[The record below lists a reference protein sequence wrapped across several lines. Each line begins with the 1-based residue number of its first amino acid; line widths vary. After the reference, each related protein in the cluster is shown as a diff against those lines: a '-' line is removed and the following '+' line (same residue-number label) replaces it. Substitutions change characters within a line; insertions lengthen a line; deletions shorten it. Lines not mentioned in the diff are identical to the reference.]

1 MHITISKVRHQD
13 PLCNTRNLIPDYVST
28 YIEKEPP
35 KKHVYIYVEV
45 NQLQHIEKKK
55 KKKNQQDFNSP
66 LYSSSN
72 NRLKTE
78 KIGKNANSIPSRQ

>member
-55 KKKNQQDFNSP
+55 KKKKTNKILIH
-66 LYSSSN
+66 LYT
-72 NRLKTE
+72 LVQ
-78 KIGKNANSIPSRQ
+78 IID